1 MKADT
6 HMLWFE
12 ENEKAT
18 PLDAAINAG
27 RYFHKKYGLVPKLMA
42 LPQAWA
48 DASKAIEQELGLE
61 VVVDK
66 TVLAHHVAVSA
77 ENNRT

>member
-12 ENEKAT
+12 ENDKAT

-27 RYFHKKYGLVPKLMA
+27 RYFHQKYGLVPKLLA
-42 LPQAWA
+42 LPQLWA
-48 DASKAIEQELGLE
+48 DAAQAIEQELDLE

-66 TVLAHHVAVSA
+66 MVLARHVAVSA

>member
-6 HMLWFE
+6 HMLWLE

-18 PLDAAINAG
+18 PLQAAINAG
-27 RYFHKKYGLVPKLMA
+27 RYFHQKYGLVPKLIA
-42 LPQAWA
+42 LPQSWA
-48 DASKAIEQELGLE
+48 GAAQAIEQELDLE

-66 TVLAHHVAVSA
+66 MVLAQHVAVSA
-77 ENNRT
+77 ENNQS

>member
-12 ENEKAT
+12 EQENAT

-27 RYFHKKYGLVPKLMA
+27 RYFHKKYGLVPKLVA

-61 VVVDK
+61 VIVDK
-66 TVLAHHVAVSA
+66 TVLAQHVAVSA
-77 ENNRT
+77 DKSTS